1 MSMRTWTR
9 KMAHEKAKALGIKK
23 PNKERT
29 NPINGRK
36 MPSWFAMNWRQI
48 AAYQLPKTKKRRKA
62 NESVSA

>member
-36 MPSWFAMNWRQI
+36 MPSWFAVNWKWVAEI
-48 AAYQLPKTKKRRKA
+48 QLPKPSKKKRNA
-62 NESVSA
+62 A